1 MSTEITSEFVWH
13 SIPPR
18 PRDSHKG
25 SFGTVL
31 AVAGS
36 AYYRGAALLAAE
48 GALRTGAGIVTL
60 ASVEPVL
67 AAAVARLPEC
77 CLCPCVAGAE
87 GGISPESI
95 PQLQR
100 QKATVLLLGP
110 GLGSTAQSTGRA
122 AETRTLVQKL
132 LPGFAGS
139 AVLDADGLNAA
150 AQLLAEGKTL
160 PHPAGELI
168 VTPHPG
174 EMARL
179 TGLSAAQ
186 INADRENTACQYK
199 VFVGVADAA
208 LYYLPV
214 MVAFTTATKFNC
226 NKLVS
231 VALAAAMIHPSV
243 SALLAT
249 EGGAYFL
256 GIKLQNI
263 AYGGQVFPAILTV
276 IFMSFIEKW
285 ANKWC
290 PKAIRVFFVPMLC
303 FGIGFPVA
311 LVVLG
316 PLGYNIGALLTTVI
330 LALYNTL
337 GWLAVALLAAVLPF
351 MISMG
356 MHKALVPYA
365 VASIS
370 DPGFEMLYMP
380 ASLAHNIS
388 EGGACLGVALKTKDE
403 NLRATA
409 ISAGISGL
417 FGITEPALY
426 GVTLQHK
433 KVMMSVVVSSF
444 IGGLFVGLMKVKAF
458 VAMGPGLAGMAMFV
472 DPDNGKNIL
481 WAAVGL
487 VISVVVSFALSFFL
501 YKDETPAEDETA
513 APAPE
518 TAADAAAA
526 DSTISSP
533 LQGKAIALEEV
544 KDEVFSQ
551 KILGDGI
558 AVVPEKGELYA
569 PADGV
574 IESVFGTKHAI
585 SMKTTAGAE
594 LLMHIGMDTVKR
606 DGKGFD
612 PQVKDGETVKKGQLL
627 MKFDLDGIKADG
639 YDVTTP
645 IVVTNADE
653 FTIKT
658 VAEGAVVPG
667 AALLKLEA
675 NK

>member
-1 MSTEITSEFVWH
+1 MLVVVLLLLGVFFITQNIGGKENISHLEHCSTRLRFTLADSGKVKLDELKKVPGVMGVVMTGQCQVVIGNRVIEVYDEVCRLAGNPGGGSVEPEKKAKVKRKPGAVFLDFIVGVFQPL
-13 SIPPR
+13 IP
-18 PRDSHKG
+18 
-25 SFGTVL
+25 
-31 AVAGS
+31 AIA
-36 AYYRGAALLAAE
+36 
-48 GALRTGAGIVTL
+48 GAGIL
-60 ASVEPVL
+60 KS
-67 AAAVARLPEC
+67 
-77 CLCPCVAGAE
+77 
-87 GGISPESI
+87 
-95 PQLQR
+95 
-100 QKATVLLLGP
+100 LLLLIVMFGW
-110 GLGSTAQSTGRA
+110 LSKDSTGYR
-122 AETRTLVQKL
+122 V
-132 LPGFAGS
+132 F
-139 AVLDADGLNAA
+139 NA
-150 AQLLAEGKTL
+150 
-160 PHPAGELI
+160 I
-168 VTPHPG
+168 
-174 EMARL
+174 
-179 TGLSAAQ
+179 
-186 INADRENTACQYK
+186 
-199 VFVGVADAA
+199 ADAA
-208 LYYLPV
+208 FYFLPLLVADTCATKLKCNRYVAISTVGILLLPAMLSLIGENIGLFRLPV
-214 MVAFTTATKFNC
+214 SNI
-226 NKLVS
+226 S
-231 VALAAAMIHPSV
+231 Y
-243 SALLAT
+243 
-249 EGGAYFL
+249 AY
-256 GIKLQNI
+256 
-263 AYGGQVFPAILTV
+263 QVFPAILSV
-276 IFMSFIEKW
+276 LFLAGVERLF
-285 ANKWC
+285 NKIS
-290 PKAIRVFFVPMLC
+290 PKPIRVFFVPLMT
-303 FGIGFPVA
+303 FVIVA
-311 LVVLG
+311 PITLVALG
-316 PLGYNIGALLTTVI
+316 PLGYYVGEWFTKIIFFLFDRF
-330 LALYNTL
+330 
-337 GWLAVALLAAVLPF
+337 GWFAVTLLAAALPF
-351 MISMG
+351 MIATG
-356 MHKALVPYA
+356 MHKAFVPYA
-365 VASIS
+365 VSSITTA
-370 DPGFEMLYMP
+370 GKELLYLP

-433 KVMMSVVVSSF
+433 KVMMSVVAYSF
-444 IGGLFVGLMKVKAF
+444 IGGLFVGLMKVKAC

-472 DPDNGKNIL
+472 DPDNSKNIL

-585 SMKTTAGAE
+585 SMKTNAGAE
-594 LLMHIGMDTVKR
+594 LRMHIGMDTVKR

-627 MKFDLDGIKADG
+627 MKFDLDRIKADG

>member
-1 MSTEITSEFVWH
+1 MKNYKQTASDVLRLVGGEKNVVQVEHCSTRLRFTLADTSKV
-13 SIPPR
+13 
-18 PRDSHKG
+18 D
-25 SFGTVL
+25 
-31 AVAGS
+31 A
-36 AYYRGAALLAAE
+36 AALKKTAGVMGVISSGPQCQVVIGNDVIEVYDELLKLGTFNAGQAAAPAAPKGKKE
-48 GALRTGAGIVTL
+48 IGGIILDYMVGIFQPLVPAIAGAG
-60 ASVEPVL
+60 VL
-67 AAAVARLPEC
+67 
-77 CLCPCVAGAE
+77 
-87 GGISPESI
+87 
-95 PQLQR
+95 
-100 QKATVLLLGP
+100 KALMVLLSTLGLMSS
-110 GLGSTAQSTGRA
+110 GDIA
-122 AETRTLVQKL
+122 
-132 LPGFAGS
+132 
-139 AVLDADGLNAA
+139 
-150 AQLLAEGKTL
+150 
-160 PHPAGELI
+160 
-168 VTPHPG
+168 
-174 EMARL
+174 
-179 TGLSAAQ
+179 
-186 INADRENTACQYK
+186 YK

-249 EGGAYFL
+249 EGGACL
-256 GIKLQNI
+256 
-263 AYGGQVFPAILTV
+263 
-276 IFMSFIEKW
+276 
-285 ANKWC
+285 
-290 PKAIRVFFVPMLC
+290 R
-303 FGIGFPVA
+303 VA
-311 LVVLG
+311 LQ
-316 PLGYNIGALLTTVI
+316 
-330 LALYNTL
+330 
-337 GWLAVALLAAVLPF
+337 
-351 MISMG
+351 
-356 MHKALVPYA
+356 
-365 VASIS
+365 
-370 DPGFEMLYMP
+370 
-380 ASLAHNIS
+380 
-388 EGGACLGVALKTKDE
+388 TKDE

-487 VISVVVSFALSFFL
+487 VISVVASFALSFFL

-585 SMKTTAGAE
+585 SMKTAAGAE

>member
-1 MSTEITSEFVWH
+1 MKNYKQTASDVLRLVGGEKNVVQVEHCSTRLRFTLADTSKV
-13 SIPPR
+13 
-18 PRDSHKG
+18 D
-25 SFGTVL
+25 
-31 AVAGS
+31 A
-36 AYYRGAALLAAE
+36 AALKKTAGVMGVISSGPQCQVVIGNDVIEVYDELLKLGTFNAGQAAAPAAPKGKKE
-48 GALRTGAGIVTL
+48 IGGIILDYMVGIFQPLVPAIAGAG
-60 ASVEPVL
+60 VL
-67 AAAVARLPEC
+67 
-77 CLCPCVAGAE
+77 
-87 GGISPESI
+87 
-95 PQLQR
+95 
-100 QKATVLLLGP
+100 KALMVLLSTLGLMSS
-110 GLGSTAQSTGRA
+110 GDIA
-122 AETRTLVQKL
+122 
-132 LPGFAGS
+132 
-139 AVLDADGLNAA
+139 
-150 AQLLAEGKTL
+150 
-160 PHPAGELI
+160 
-168 VTPHPG
+168 
-174 EMARL
+174 
-179 TGLSAAQ
+179 
-186 INADRENTACQYK
+186 YK

-249 EGGAYFL
+249 EGGAYF
-256 GIKLQNI
+256 
-263 AYGGQVFPAILTV
+263 
-276 IFMSFIEKW
+276 MSFIEKW

-316 PLGYNIGALLTTVI
+316 PLGYNIGTLLTTVI

-356 MHKALVPYA
+356 MHKALVPYG
-365 VASIS
+365 VAAIS
-370 DPGFEMLYMP
+370 DPGFEMLYLP

-433 KVMMSVVVSSF
+433 KVMMSVVISSF

-472 DPDNGKNIL
+472 DPDNSKNIL

-585 SMKTTAGAE
+585 SMKTAAGAE

>member
-1 MSTEITSEFVWH
+1 MISCH
-13 SIPPR
+13 SWAGYLR
-18 PRDSHKG
+18 KTTDKKGCLSVCRRDTPFNIASHRQN
-25 SFGTVL
+25 FGPLFLGCRDAKLHVLLAATVL
-31 AVAGS
+31 AYA
-36 AYYRGAALLAAE
+36 GAAHLTARLCRFTGCHIGGNGINDGIGEVGGLELCRINGDHDLGQAHFIAKGADRCHRVCARQDSTDHIQQDGKTAALPVAN
-48 GALRTGAGIVTL
+48 GDHAAGLFNGSGVGGQ
-60 ASVEPVL
+60 
-67 AAAVARLPEC
+67 AAVC
-77 CLCPCVAGAE
+77 IVAAYHR
-87 GGISPESI
+87 
-95 PQLQR
+95 QL
-100 QKATVLLLGP
+100 
-110 GLGSTAQSTGRA
+110 
-122 AETRTLVQKL
+122 
-132 LPGFAGS
+132 FAG
-139 AVLDADGLNAA
+139 
-150 AQLLAEGKTL
+150 QT
-160 PHPAGELI
+160 H
-168 VTPHPG
+168 
-174 EMARL
+174 RF
-179 TGLSAAQ
+179 Q
-186 INADRENTACQYK
+186 
-199 VFVGVADAA
+199 
-208 LYYLPV
+208 
-214 MVAFTTATKFNC
+214 
-226 NKLVS
+226 
-231 VALAAAMIHPSV
+231 
-243 SALLAT
+243 
-249 EGGAYFL
+249 
-256 GIKLQNI
+256 
-263 AYGGQVFPAILTV
+263 
-276 IFMSFIEKW
+276 
-285 ANKWC
+285 
-290 PKAIRVFFVPMLC
+290 
-303 FGIGFPVA
+303 
-311 LVVLG
+311 
-316 PLGYNIGALLTTVI
+316 
-330 LALYNTL
+330 
-337 GWLAVALLAAVLPF
+337 LAVAELAQ
-351 MISMG
+351 G
-356 MHKALVPYA
+356 T
-365 VASIS
+365 
-370 DPGFEMLYMP
+370 MP

-433 KVMMSVVVSSF
+433 KVMMSVVASSF

-487 VISVVVSFALSFFL
+487 VISVVASFALSFFL

-585 SMKTTAGAE
+585 SMKTNAGAE

>member
-1 MSTEITSEFVWH
+1 MKNYKQTASDVLRLVGGEKNVVQVEHCSTRLRFT
-13 SIPPR
+13 
-18 PRDSHKG
+18 
-25 SFGTVL
+25 L
-31 AVAGS
+31 ADNAKVDV
-36 AYYRGAALLAAE
+36 AALKKTPGVMGVISSGPQCQVVIGNDVIEVYDELLKLGTFNAGQAAAPAAK
-48 GALRTGAGIVTL
+48 GGKKDIGGIILDYMVGIFQPLVPAIAGAG
-60 ASVEPVL
+60 VL
-67 AAAVARLPEC
+67 
-77 CLCPCVAGAE
+77 
-87 GGISPESI
+87 
-95 PQLQR
+95 
-100 QKATVLLLGP
+100 KALMVLLSTLG
-110 GLGSTAQSTGRA
+110 
-122 AETRTLVQKL
+122 VMN
-132 LPGFAGS
+132 S
-139 AVLDADGLNAA
+139 ADVA
-150 AQLLAEGKTL
+150 
-160 PHPAGELI
+160 
-168 VTPHPG
+168 
-174 EMARL
+174 
-179 TGLSAAQ
+179 
-186 INADRENTACQYK
+186 YK

-214 MVAFTTATKFNC
+214 MVAFTTATKFKS
-226 NKLVS
+226 NKLVA
-231 VALAAAMIHPSV
+231 VALAAAMIHPTV

-249 EGGAYFL
+249 EGGAYLF

-263 AYGGQVFPAILTV
+263 AYSGQVFPAILTV
-276 IFMSFIEKW
+276 IFMSFLEKW

-303 FGIGFPVA
+303 FAIGFPVA
-311 LVVLG
+311 LVILG

-330 LALYNTL
+330 LGLYNTL

-433 KVMMSVVVSSF
+433 KVMLSVVISGF

-472 DPDNGKNIL
+472 DPDNGKNII

-487 VISVVVSFALSFFL
+487 VISLIVSFVLSFIL
-501 YKDETPAEDETA
+501 YKDEVPAEGETTETA
-513 APAPE
+513 PAAVPAA
-518 TAADAAAA
+518 TATATASAVV
-526 DSTISSP
+526 SSP
-533 LQGKAIALEEV
+533 LQGKAIDLSEV

-585 SMKTTAGAE
+585 SMKTAAGAE

-612 PQVKDGETVKKGQLL
+612 PQVKDGEAVKKGQLL

-653 FTIKT
+653 FTIQT

>member
-1 MSTEITSEFVWH
+1 MKNYKQTASDVLRLVGGEKNVVQVEHCSTRLRFTLADTSKA
-13 SIPPR
+13 
-18 PRDSHKG
+18 D
-25 SFGTVL
+25 
-31 AVAGS
+31 A
-36 AYYRGAALLAAE
+36 AALKKTAGVMGVISSGPQCQVVIGNDVIEVYDELLKLGTFNAGQAAAPAAPKGKKE
-48 GALRTGAGIVTL
+48 IGGIILDYMVGIFQPLVPAIAGAG
-60 ASVEPVL
+60 VL
-67 AAAVARLPEC
+67 
-77 CLCPCVAGAE
+77 
-87 GGISPESI
+87 
-95 PQLQR
+95 
-100 QKATVLLLGP
+100 KALMVLLSTLGLMSS
-110 GLGSTAQSTGRA
+110 GDIA
-122 AETRTLVQKL
+122 
-132 LPGFAGS
+132 
-139 AVLDADGLNAA
+139 
-150 AQLLAEGKTL
+150 
-160 PHPAGELI
+160 
-168 VTPHPG
+168 
-174 EMARL
+174 
-179 TGLSAAQ
+179 
-186 INADRENTACQYK
+186 YK

-481 WAAVGL
+481 TNV
-487 VISVVVSFALSFFL
+487 SDYVVSWPGGATGDAWSLKPGDDYWDEVVDEIWDE
-501 YKDETPAEDETA
+501 YKD
-513 APAPE
+513 
-518 TAADAAAA
+518 
-526 DSTISSP
+526 TIEEATGVEG
-533 LQGKAIALEEV
+533 LTQDDLE
-544 KDEVFSQ
+544 S
-551 KILGDGI
+551 
-558 AVVPEKGELYA
+558 
-569 PADGV
+569 
-574 IESVFGTKHAI
+574 
-585 SMKTTAGAE
+585 
-594 LLMHIGMDTVKR
+594 
-606 DGKGFD
+606 
-612 PQVKDGETVKKGQLL
+612 
-627 MKFDLDGIKADG
+627 
-639 YDVTTP
+639 
-645 IVVTNADE
+645 IVVTPYKISRSNGTKPDKHIDCIISVKSRKNFTARFNVRAPGEDDYSIRESREYQSGERVEETTADIE
-653 FTIKT
+653 KELDIGGARYVFDGWYKELPGSVTDEPDPKKK
-658 VAEGAVVPG
+658 VSQDEWEEGYEPTDEELENGVVNFYAHYVLADIDPDTGVETDFFGLPLMLCAG
-667 AALLKLEA
+667 AAVLGCKNRKKEEDE
-675 NK
+675 

>member
-1 MSTEITSEFVWH
+1 MKNYKQTASDVLRLVGGEKNVVQVEHCSTRLRFTLADTSKV
-13 SIPPR
+13 
-18 PRDSHKG
+18 D
-25 SFGTVL
+25 
-31 AVAGS
+31 A
-36 AYYRGAALLAAE
+36 AALKKTAGVMGVISSGPQCQVVIGNDVIEVYDELLKLGTFNAGQAAAPAAPKGKKE
-48 GALRTGAGIVTL
+48 IGGIILDYMVGIFQPLVPAIAGAG
-60 ASVEPVL
+60 VL
-67 AAAVARLPEC
+67 
-77 CLCPCVAGAE
+77 
-87 GGISPESI
+87 
-95 PQLQR
+95 
-100 QKATVLLLGP
+100 KALMVLLSTLGLMSS
-110 GLGSTAQSTGRA
+110 GDIA
-122 AETRTLVQKL
+122 
-132 LPGFAGS
+132 
-139 AVLDADGLNAA
+139 
-150 AQLLAEGKTL
+150 
-160 PHPAGELI
+160 
-168 VTPHPG
+168 
-174 EMARL
+174 
-179 TGLSAAQ
+179 
-186 INADRENTACQYK
+186 YK

-226 NKLVS
+226 NKLVA

-290 PKAIRVFFVPMLC
+290 PKAI
-303 FGIGFPVA
+303 
-311 LVVLG
+311 
-316 PLGYNIGALLTTVI
+316 
-330 LALYNTL
+330 
-337 GWLAVALLAAVLPF
+337 
-351 MISMG
+351 
-356 MHKALVPYA
+356 
-365 VASIS
+365 
-370 DPGFEMLYMP
+370 
-380 ASLAHNIS
+380 
-388 EGGACLGVALKTKDE
+388 
-403 NLRATA
+403 
-409 ISAGISGL
+409 
-417 FGITEPALY
+417 
-426 GVTLQHK
+426 
-433 KVMMSVVVSSF
+433 
-444 IGGLFVGLMKVKAF
+444 
-458 VAMGPGLAGMAMFV
+458 
-472 DPDNGKNIL
+472 
-481 WAAVGL
+481 
-487 VISVVVSFALSFFL
+487 
-501 YKDETPAEDETA
+501 
-513 APAPE
+513 
-518 TAADAAAA
+518 
-526 DSTISSP
+526 
-533 LQGKAIALEEV
+533 ALEEV

-585 SMKTTAGAE
+585 SMKTAAGAE

-612 PQVKDGETVKKGQLL
+612 PQVMDGETVKKGQLL

>member
-1 MSTEITSEFVWH
+1 MKNYKQTASDVLRLVGGEKNVVQVEHCSTRLRFTLADTSKV
-13 SIPPR
+13 
-18 PRDSHKG
+18 D
-25 SFGTVL
+25 
-31 AVAGS
+31 A
-36 AYYRGAALLAAE
+36 AALKKTAGVMGVISSGPQCQVVIGNDVIEVYDELLKLGTFNAGQAAAPAAPKGKKE
-48 GALRTGAGIVTL
+48 IGGIILDYMVGIFQPLVPAIAGAG
-60 ASVEPVL
+60 VL
-67 AAAVARLPEC
+67 
-77 CLCPCVAGAE
+77 
-87 GGISPESI
+87 
-95 PQLQR
+95 
-100 QKATVLLLGP
+100 KALMVLLSTLGLMSS
-110 GLGSTAQSTGRA
+110 GDIA
-122 AETRTLVQKL
+122 
-132 LPGFAGS
+132 
-139 AVLDADGLNAA
+139 
-150 AQLLAEGKTL
+150 
-160 PHPAGELI
+160 
-168 VTPHPG
+168 
-174 EMARL
+174 
-179 TGLSAAQ
+179 
-186 INADRENTACQYK
+186 YK

-526 DSTISSP
+526 NSTISSP

-585 SMKTTAGAE
+585 SMKTAAGAE